1 MDRRAF
7 VSRPA
12 FGLLAAPPA
21 AEAQQAGKVA
31 RIGYLLQSPVTEKP
45 SAERQAFLQG
55 LRELGY
61 AAGHNVIIEYA
72 LCHVQRDGD
81 GAAQDRRQALG
92 VTAAGRVGTGQLLL
106 KPGDRLVLYTDGVTD
121 AIDESGRFFSE
132 ESLRETLRG
141 ARGLG
146 SKDVIER
153 VLEQV
158 HRFSGGA
165 PRADDIT
172 LLVLGYVG
180 PRDGVET

>member
-1 MDRRAF
+1 
-7 VSRPA
+7 
-12 FGLLAAPPA
+12 
-21 AEAQQAGKVA
+21 
-31 RIGYLLQSPVTEKP
+31 
-45 SAERQAFLQG
+45 
-55 LRELGY
+55 
-61 AAGHNVIIEYA
+61 
-72 LCHVQRDGD
+72 
-81 GAAQDRRQALG
+81 

-132 ESLRETLRG
+132 ASPRETLRS

-146 SKDVIER
+146 CKEVIER

-165 PRADDIT
+165 PQADDIT